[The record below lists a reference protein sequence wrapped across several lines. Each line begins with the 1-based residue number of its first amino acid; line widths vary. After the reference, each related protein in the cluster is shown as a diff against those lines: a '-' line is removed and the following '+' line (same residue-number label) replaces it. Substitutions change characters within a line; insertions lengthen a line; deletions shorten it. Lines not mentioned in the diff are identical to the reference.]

1 MQNRVKR
8 PLLVFLLGA
17 LCAFF
22 LSLFLPGGFLL
33 PSFLLF
39 LLVGAVTSSF
49 YRRGFVPALSCLLA
63 LGLAFGFLW
72 HFSYHTCRVAPAEA
86 LDGQTVTLTVT
97 AETMEEYGF
106 VARAEKGKHTFPVY
120 VKLYTDGSIRP
131 GDKLSITARFTKP
144 IYRAGFD
151 AARNHTSR
159 GIHILA
165 TPVEITPF
173 PIPTPCTPC
182 SMGCVRH

>member
-1 MQNRVKR
+1 MQNQVKR

-17 LCAFF
+17 LCALS
-22 LSLFLPGGFLL
+22 LSLFLPGALLL
-33 PSFLLF
+33 PGFLLF

-106 VARAEKGKHTFPVY
+106 VVDDQRVIDALKAAWKELDLMQLMAGEK
-120 VKLYTDGSIRP
+120 
-131 GDKLSITARFTKP
+131 TKP
-144 IYRAGFD
+144 PEA
-151 AARNHTSR
+151 
-159 GIHILA
+159 
-165 TPVEITPF
+165 EE
-173 PIPTPCTPC
+173 
-182 SMGCVRH
+182 